1 MKKTLAALAVLG
13 AFAGGAMAAN
23 VTLYGIVDEGLVY
36 THLDDDVND
45 STDNFGLQS
54 GIQSGSRWGIKG
66 VEELGNGMNV
76 GFTLES
82 GFGADDGTSLQD
94 DRLFGREARLFVNGS
109 WGELAAGRM
118 GSPMSGNGT
127 YGLYGITSAFGTSF
141 GNYVAQAGATFT
153 GGDRQDNA
161 LVYKTPTFAGF
172 TGYVMYSF
180 KSSDRD
186 SDGNAITTGEGHSD
200 SDRYA
205 ALAFTYAN
213 GPFTALLGGD
223 WRDYAATP
231 NGPEDYD
238 DGYSI
243 ILGGNYDFGPA
254 KLFLAAQYFDE
265 VKASS
270 FTSMANN
277 NDAWHVL
284 VDPKTTFGDPKTT
297 FGAGAKLNGWS
308 ANLSVSAPLAGGTF
322 LAGIG
327 YVDAES
333 ADSTEEH
340 YDTSFDFTRILGSV
354 GYAYPFSKR
363 TNMYV
368 AASYGQDKIDP
379 DNDNSYKPT
388 YGVFTVGLRHKF

>member
-36 THLDDDVND
+36 THLDDDIND

-82 GFGADDGTSLQD
+82 GFGADDGVSGQG
-94 DRLFGREARLFVNGS
+94 DRLFGREARLFVNGA

-127 YGLYGITSAFGTSF
+127 YGLYGMTSAFGTSF
-141 GNYVAQAGATFT
+141 GDYVAQAGSTFT

-186 SDGNAITTGEGHSD
+186 SNGIAIKTGEGHSD

-213 GPFTALLGGD
+213 GPFEALLGAD

-231 NGPEDYD
+231 DDPEDYD

-243 ILGGNYDFGPA
+243 LLGGNYDFGPA
-254 KLFLAAQYFDE
+254 RLYLAAQYFDE
-265 VKASS
+265 VKANS
-270 FTSMANN
+270 FTSSSIDNA
-277 NDAWHVL
+277 AWQEVMN
-284 VDPKTTFGDPKTT
+284 PTTKIGST
-297 FGAGAKLNGWS
+297 AKLNGWS

-322 LAGIG
+322 LAGVG
-327 YVDAES
+327 YVDAER
-333 ADSTEEH
+333 ADSTEDL
-340 YDTSFDFTRILGSV
+340 YKSFDFTRILGSV

-379 DNDNSYKPT
+379 DEGTSYEPS

>member
-36 THLDDDVND
+36 THLDDDIND

-82 GFGADDGTSLQD
+82 GFGADDGVSGQG
-94 DRLFGREARLFVNGS
+94 DRLFGREARLFVNGA

-127 YGLYGITSAFGTSF
+127 YGLYGMTSAFGTSF
-141 GNYVAQAGATFT
+141 GDYVAQAGSTFT

-180 KSSDRD
+180 KSDDVNGS
-186 SDGNAITTGEGHSD
+186 GEEGHSD

-213 GPFTALLGGD
+213 GPFEALLGAD
-223 WRDYAATP
+223 WRDYAAN
-231 NGPEDYD
+231 NGLSGTDFKDYDND

-254 KLFLAAQYFDE
+254 RLYLAAQYFDE
-265 VKASS
+265 VKANS
-270 FTSMANN
+270 FTSSSIDNA
-277 NDAWHVL
+277 AWEVM
-284 VDPKTTFGDPKTT
+284 DTTTKFGSTAKLNGST
-297 FGAGAKLNGWS
+297 AKLNGWS
-308 ANLSVSAPLAGGTF
+308 ANVSVSAPLAGGTF
-322 LAGIG
+322 LAGVG

-333 ADSTEEH
+333 ADSTEED
-340 YDTSFDFTRILGSV
+340 YKSFDFTRILGSV

-379 DNDNSYKPT
+379 DEGTSYEPS

>member
-36 THLDDDVND
+36 THLDDDIND

-82 GFGADDGTSLQD
+82 GFGADDGVSGQG
-94 DRLFGREARLFVNGS
+94 DRLFGREARLFVNGA

-127 YGLYGITSAFGTSF
+127 YGLYGMTSAFGTSF
-141 GNYVAQAGATFT
+141 GDYVAQAGSTFT

-186 SDGNAITTGEGHSD
+186 SDGKAIPTGEGHSD

-213 GPFTALLGGD
+213 GPFEALLGAD

-231 NGPEDYD
+231 DDPEDYD

-243 ILGGNYDFGPA
+243 LLGGNYDFGPA
-254 KLFLAAQYFDE
+254 RLYLAAQYFDE
-265 VKASS
+265 VKANS
-270 FTSMANN
+270 FTSSSIDNA
-277 NDAWHVL
+277 AWQEVMST
-284 VDPKTTFGDPKTT
+284 DTKFGST
-297 FGAGAKLNGWS
+297 AKLNGWS

-322 LAGIG
+322 LAGVG

-333 ADSTEEH
+333 ADSTEDL
-340 YDTSFDFTRILGSV
+340 YKSFDFTRILGSV

-379 DNDNSYKPT
+379 DEGTSYEPS